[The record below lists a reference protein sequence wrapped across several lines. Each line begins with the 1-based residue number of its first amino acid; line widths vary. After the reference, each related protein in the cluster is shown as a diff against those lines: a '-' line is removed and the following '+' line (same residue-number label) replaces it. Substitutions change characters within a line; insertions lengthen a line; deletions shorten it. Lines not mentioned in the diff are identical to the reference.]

1 MGIFLCMYRSRLRSS
16 PRFEVHHRS
25 SRRPQQLR
33 LPLLSHLSS
42 PSDQCD
48 GLEQLWRPLTQHK
61 SISCAAT
68 LVAAGFGN
76 DLRQAPNPHQTRS
89 PATAPSR
96 VTRGLS
102 AQALWRV
109 LGTISRSWTSL
120 RARASQFNI
129 WLGDLSLRMA
139 VHRRA

>member
-1 MGIFLCMYRSRLRSS
+1 MYVRLRVS

-42 PSDQCD
+42 PSGQCD

-76 DLRQAPNPHQTRS
+76 DLRQAPNPHRS
-89 PATAPSR
+89 PSDA
-96 VTRGLS
+96 LS
-102 AQALWRV
+102 CD
-109 LGTISRSWTSL
+109 GTITSDP
-120 RARASQFNI
+120 RAIGAGFVACPRH
-129 WLGDLSLRMA
+129 D
-139 VHRRA
+139 